1 MGFRNNDFTK
11 DQLKGLSLTVKGMS
25 KKYKFVK
32 NWEFTDDF
40 ESYNSILYLNIYIDV
55 DILSEFVGIEV
66 DDFYKRQI
74 LNDPENAEYNRL
86 FGPLKYDYQNKEIAE
101 KSSQMKED
109 MITYMNDTYSMFPE
123 NLRIQY
129 NVFSDTMVDVKLGI
143 DLFKPIELFNR

>member
-66 DDFYKRQI
+66 DDYRDRI
-74 LNDPENAEYNRL
+74 LKHPEYAEYNRL
-86 FGPLKYDYQNKEIAE
+86 FGPLKYNFKDKEIVE

>member
-1 MGFRNNDFTK
+1 MPSRDNNFTK
-11 DQLKGLSLTVKGMS
+11 EQIKGLSLTVKGMS

-32 NWEFTDDF
+32 NWEFSHDF
-40 ESYNSILYLNIYIDV
+40 EQYNSILYLNIYIDV

-66 DDFYKRQI
+66 DDYYRDRI
-74 LNDPENAEYNRL
+74 LKHPDYAEYHRL

-109 MITYMNDTYSMFPE
+109 MITYMNNTYSMFPE

-143 DLFKPIELFNR
+143 DIFKPMEIFNQ

>member
-11 DQLKGLSLTVKGMS
+11 EQIKGISLTIKGLS

-40 ESYNSILYLNIYIDV
+40 ESYNSILYLNIYIDA

-66 DDFYKRQI
+66 DDYYRDRI
-74 LNDPENAEYNRL
+74 LKHPEYAEYNRL
-86 FGPLKYDYQNKEIAE
+86 FGLLKYNFKDKEIVE

>member
-11 DQLKGLSLTVKGMS
+11 DQLKGISLTVKGMS

-66 DDFYKRQI
+66 DDYYRDRI
-74 LNDPENAEYNRL
+74 LKHPEYAEYNRL
-86 FGPLKYDYQNKEIAE
+86 FGPLKYNFKDKEIVE

>member
-1 MGFRNNDFTK
+1 MPYRDNNFTK
-11 DQLKGLSLTVKGMS
+11 EQIKGISLTIKGLS

-101 KSSQMKED
+101 KSARIKED
-109 MITYMNDTYSMFPE
+109 MVTYMNETYSMFPE
-123 NLRIQY
+123 NIKIKY

-143 DLFKPIELFNR
+143 DVFKPIELFNR